1 MDTLLALAALAVSL
15 VALGMSVFFWRRQFR
30 PIVTAA
36 VKTHSGGND
45 GIAYNL
51 VVLNSG
57 SIPAKNIRLI
67 VHDQAGLKAALGVG
81 ANEDAKKR
89 WLACFTQ
96 STEIPLLQNG
106 DKTTCSFGMT
116 HSDPRQSF
124 WKPQAQ
130 FWIRIEYE
138 GWFGAKY
145 DSDPLNVLQIADSD
159 NFTGGMWAPV
169 RNPPPG
175 TAGTSQTGSKLRFR
189 PPSSIPRA
197 SPQRPV
203 RHPRSTRYYRPSS

>member
-116 HSDPRQSF
+116 HSDPRRSF

-159 NFTGGMWAPV
+159 SFTGGMWAPV

-175 TAGTSQTGSKLRFR
+175 TAGMSQTGSKLRFR
-189 PPSSIPRA
+189 PPSGIPRA